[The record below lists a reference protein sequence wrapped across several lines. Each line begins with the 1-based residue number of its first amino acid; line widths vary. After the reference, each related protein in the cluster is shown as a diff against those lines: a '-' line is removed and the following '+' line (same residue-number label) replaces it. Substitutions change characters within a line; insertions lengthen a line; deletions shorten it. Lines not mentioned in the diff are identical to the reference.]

1 MKVCHLSSVHQR
13 NDTRIFF
20 KECMTLQKNG
30 YDTFWIVADGLG
42 DEVKNGVS
50 IIDVG
55 LSTNRF
61 SRIFSSTIKVFS
73 RARKLN
79 ADIYHFHDPELAPIC
94 LLFRLMSKPVIFD
107 VHENVAEQIKDK
119 QWLSPTFARFLSFLF
134 MLLNKVFTRF
144 YNIIIAEYSYATL
157 YENKKS
163 KNKFEVILNFPEVQF
178 LEKFKNIKRKG
189 HEFFYIGVVSND
201 RGLEVI
207 LDALNIL
214 DSKNFDFKMHFVGRL
229 FDEVDWV
236 KYASI
241 KDKVIFYGRKSLDE
255 GYAIST
261 QCIAGLA
268 VLKPIGNYVWSYP
281 TKVFEYMAIGLPTIT
296 SNFALYKQIVEEN
309 KVGWCVD
316 PYSPEDLAEIMISI
330 LESNSLE
337 EVSNFA
343 LSASEK
349 YSWQTESMK
358 LLNMYE
364 SILGLNNNTIYN
376 QNR

>member
-1 MKVCHLSSVHQR
+1 
-13 NDTRIFF
+13 
-20 KECMTLQKNG
+20 MTLQKNG

-55 LSTNRF
+55 SSTNRF

-107 VHENVAEQIKDK
+107 VHENVAEQINDK

-241 KDKVIFYGRKSLDE
+241 KDNVIFYGRKSLDE

-268 VLKPIGNYVWSYP
+268 VLKPIGNYVGSYP

-337 EVSNFA
+337 EVSKFA

-349 YSWQTESMK
+349 YSWQTESVK

>member
-55 LSTNRF
+55 SSTNRF

-241 KDKVIFYGRKSLDE
+241 KDNVIFYGRKSLDE

-268 VLKPIGNYVWSYP
+268 VLKPIGNYVGSYP

-349 YSWQTESMK
+349 YSWQTESVK

>member
-55 LSTNRF
+55 SSTNRF

-255 GYAIST
+255 GYAISS

-268 VLKPIGNYVWSYP
+268 VLKPIGNYVGSYP

-349 YSWQTESMK
+349 YSWQTESVK

>member
-55 LSTNRF
+55 SSTNRF

-119 QWLSPTFARFLSFLF
+119 QWLSPTFARSLSFLF

-255 GYAIST
+255 GYAISS

-268 VLKPIGNYVWSYP
+268 VLKPIGNYVGSYP

-349 YSWQTESMK
+349 YSWQTESVK

>member
-55 LSTNRF
+55 SSTNRF

-349 YSWQTESMK
+349 YSWQTESVK

>member
-55 LSTNRF
+55 SSTNRF

-94 LLFRLMSKPVIFD
+94 LLFRLMRKPVIFD

-134 MLLNKVFTRF
+134 ILLNKVFTRF

-255 GYAIST
+255 GYAISS

-268 VLKPIGNYVWSYP
+268 VLKPIGNYVGSYP

-349 YSWQTESMK
+349 YSWQTESVK

>member
-55 LSTNRF
+55 SSTNRF

-134 MLLNKVFTRF
+134 ILLNKVFTRF

-255 GYAIST
+255 GYAISS

-268 VLKPIGNYVWSYP
+268 VLKPIGNYVGSYP

-349 YSWQTESMK
+349 YSWQTESVK

>member
-55 LSTNRF
+55 SSTNRF

-268 VLKPIGNYVWSYP
+268 VLKPIGNYVGSYP

-349 YSWQTESMK
+349 YSWQTESVK

>member
-20 KECMTLQKNG
+20 KQCMTLQKNG

-55 LSTNRF
+55 SSTNRF

-107 VHENVAEQIKDK
+107 VHENVAEQINDK

-241 KDKVIFYGRKSLDE
+241 KDNVIFYGRKSLDE

-268 VLKPIGNYVWSYP
+268 VLKPIGNYVGSYP

-337 EVSNFA
+337 EVSKFA

-349 YSWQTESMK
+349 YSWQTESVK

>member
-268 VLKPIGNYVWSYP
+268 VLKPIGNYVGSYP

-349 YSWQTESMK
+349 YSWQTESVK